1 MAHATD
7 SAGGTGATGD
17 GEKTRHTAGAFDIRT
32 FIAALMGLY
41 GVILVLTG
49 IFGAD
54 ETTNGSKTAGN
65 VNLWVGLCLLVFSAL
80 MEGWALWRPTVID
93 EERLARDRAAAEDE
107 PPAH

>member
-1 MAHATD
+1 MAHEA
-7 SAGGTGATGD
+7 GATGGSGGA
-17 GEKTRHTAGAFDIRT
+17 GERSRHTAGAFDIRT

-54 ETTNGSKTAGN
+54 ETTAGTKTAGN
-65 VNLWVGLCLLVFSAL
+65 INLVVGIGLLVFSAL
-80 MEGWALWRPTVID
+80 MQGWAMWRPTVVD
-93 EERLARDRAAAEDE
+93 EAQLQREKQAQEDQ

>member
-1 MAHATD
+1 MAHE
-7 SAGGTGATGD
+7 AGGAD
-17 GEKTRHTAGAFDIRT
+17 GQTRHTAGAFDIRT

-54 ETTNGSKTAGN
+54 ETTIGTKAAGN
-65 VNLWVGLCLLVFSAL
+65 INLVVGIGLIAFAAL
-80 MEGWALWRPTVID
+80 MQGWALWRPTVVD
-93 EERLARDRAAAEDE
+93 EQKLEEDRAAQEGQ

>member
-7 SAGGTGATGD
+7 AAGDAGA
-17 GEKTRHTAGAFDIRT
+17 EKTRHTAGAFDIRT

-65 VNLWVGLCLLVFSAL
+65 VNLWVGLCLLVFAAL

-93 EERLARDRAAAEDE
+93 EEQLARDRAAAEEE